1 MSWHLFTSRYSRIN
15 LSNDKASRLINE
27 HWWIDK
33 SASFSVSFQFHS
45 HSYQAGLHGLQVTW
59 TIDETDALGSVLAE
73 NEASVLILHPES
85 RALFLSGS
93 EMAWIMI
100 ITAICMLHAACTT

>member
-1 MSWHLFTSRYSRIN
+1 M
-15 LSNDKASRLINE
+15 
-27 HWWIDK
+27 
-33 SASFSVSFQFHS
+33 
-45 HSYQAGLHGLQVTW
+45 
-59 TIDETDALGSVLAE
+59 GSVLAE

-85 RALFLSGS
+85 QALLLLGS